1 MRPGR
6 RQIGH
11 GVGHLAGS
19 MPRSC
24 GNPSVSVRSASVPVS
39 VASAFY
45 VKDRHLSMYRL
56 IYRGQKDGEDREL
69 WHAEQGE
76 NLACTVSSK

>member
-1 MRPGR
+1 M
-6 RQIGH
+6 
-11 GVGHLAGS
+11 
-19 MPRSC
+19 
-24 GNPSVSVRSASVPVS
+24 PVS